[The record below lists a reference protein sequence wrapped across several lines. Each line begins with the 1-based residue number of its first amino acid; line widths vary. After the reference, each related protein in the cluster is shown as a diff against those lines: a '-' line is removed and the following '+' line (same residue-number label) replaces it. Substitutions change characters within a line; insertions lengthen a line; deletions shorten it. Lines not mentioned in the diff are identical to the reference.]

1 MPIKTIL
8 LHMANDDAHASRLAV
23 AAALAKRFSAHIQAL
38 YIATPVS
45 MPAGATGR
53 AASYGYMAEATA
65 IAHENAERIE
75 REVRQALDGLS
86 FAWTIEEGDHVD
98 LLAERASYADLV
110 VVVQS
115 AAVRA
120 GERVSLHHIPDRLP
134 LETPTP
140 VLVLPPKQPAA
151 APIGRHV
158 LVAWKNSPESARA
171 VRAAMP
177 FLEAADSVTV
187 LSVEPPGQHT
197 NDAAELVDWLHRHG
211 VAARPQSVIASG
223 GEVGDMILSCCG
235 DQGADLLVM
244 GAYGHSRLRELVLGG
259 ATRTVLEGL
268 TLPVLLT
275 H

>member
-8 LHMANDDAHASRLAV
+8 LHMANDDAHAGRMAV
-23 AAALAKRFSAHIQAL
+23 AATLAKQFSAHIQAL
-38 YIATPVS
+38 YVATPVS

-53 AASYGYMAEATA
+53 AASYAFMAEATA

-75 REVRQALDGLS
+75 REVRQALNGLS
-86 FAWTIEEGDHVD
+86 YDWTVEEGDHVE

-110 VVVQS
+110 VVAQS

-120 GERVSLHHIPDRLP
+120 GDRISLHNIPDRLP
-134 LETPTP
+134 LETATP
-140 VLVLPPKQPAA
+140 VLVLPPGQPATA
-151 APIGRHV
+151 AIGRHV
-158 LVAWKNSPESARA
+158 LVAWKNCREAARA

-177 FLEAADSVTV
+177 FLETAQSVTI
-187 LSVEPPGQHT
+187 LTVESPDHRS
-197 NDAAELVDWLHRHG
+197 DEAAALVDWLHRHG
-211 VAARPQSVIASG
+211 IAARPQSVIASG
-223 GEVGDMILSCCG
+223 GDVGDMILSCCT
-235 DQGADLLVM
+235 DQGADMLVM

-268 TLPVLLT
+268 TLPTLLT

>member
-8 LHMANDDAHASRLAV
+8 LHMANDDAHAGRMAV
-23 AAALAKRFSAHIQAL
+23 AAALAKRFSAHIHAL

-53 AASYGYMAEATA
+53 AASYGFMAEATA

-75 REVRQALDGLS
+75 QEVRQALNGLS
-86 FAWTIEEGDHVD
+86 YDWTVEEGDHVD
-98 LLAERASYADLV
+98 LLADRASYSDLV
-110 VVVQS
+110 VVAQS

-120 GERVSLHHIPDRLP
+120 GERVSLHNIPDRLP
-134 LETPTP
+134 LETATP
-140 VLVLPPKQPAA
+140 VLVLPPSQPATA
-151 APIGRHV
+151 AIGRHV
-158 LVAWKNSPESARA
+158 LVAWKNSRESARA

-177 FLEAADSVTV
+177 FLEAAESVTV
-187 LSVEPPGQHT
+187 LTAEPPGQRS
-197 NDAAELVDWLHRHG
+197 DEAAALGDWLHRHG
-211 VAARPQSVIASG
+211 IAARPQSVIASG
-223 GEVGDMILSCCG
+223 GEVGDMILSCCA

-268 TLPVLLT
+268 TLPALMT

>member
-1 MPIKTIL
+1 
-8 LHMANDDAHASRLAV
+8 V

-75 REVRQALDGLS
+75 REARQTLDGLS
-86 FAWTIEEGDHVD
+86 FDWTVEEGDHVD

-110 VVVQS
+110 VVAQS

-140 VLVLPPKQPAA
+140 VLVLPPTQPAA

-187 LSVEPPGQHT
+187 LSVEPPGQHS
-197 NDAAELVDWLHRHG
+197 NDAADLVDWLHRHG
-211 VAARPQSVIASG
+211 IAARPQSVIASG

-268 TLPVLLT
+268 TLPALLT

>member
-8 LHMANDDAHASRLAV
+8 LHMANDDAYASRLAV

-53 AASYGYMAEATA
+53 AASYGFMAEATA

-86 FAWTIEEGDHVD
+86 FDWTIEEGDHVE

-110 VVVQS
+110 VVAQS

-187 LSVEPPGQHT
+187 LSVEPPGQHS
-197 NDAAELVDWLHRHG
+197 NDAADLVDWLHRHG
-211 VAARPQSVIASG
+211 IAARPQSVIASG

-259 ATRTVLEGL
+259 ATRTVLDGL
-268 TLPVLLT
+268 TLPALLT

>member
-8 LHMANDDAHASRLAV
+8 LHMANDDAHAGRMAV
-23 AAALAKRFSAHIQAL
+23 AAALAKRFSAHIHAL

-53 AASYGYMAEATA
+53 AASYGFMAEATA

-75 REVRQALDGLS
+75 QEVRQALNGLS
-86 FAWTIEEGDHVD
+86 YDWTVEEGDHVD
-98 LLAERASYADLV
+98 LLAGRASYADLV
-110 VVVQS
+110 VVAQS

-120 GERVSLHHIPDRLP
+120 GERVSLHNIPDRLP
-134 LETPTP
+134 LETATP
-140 VLVLPPKQPAA
+140 VLVLPPSQPATA
-151 APIGRHV
+151 AIGRHV
-158 LVAWKNSPESARA
+158 LVAWKNSRESARA

-177 FLEAADSVTV
+177 FLEAAESVTV
-187 LSVEPPGQHT
+187 LTVEPPGQHS
-197 NDAAELVDWLHRHG
+197 DEAAALGDWLHRHG
-211 VAARPQSVIASG
+211 IAARPQAVIASG
-223 GEVGDMILSCCG
+223 GEIGDMILSCCA

-244 GAYGHSRLRELVLGG
+244 GSYGHSRLRELVLGG

-268 TLPVLLT
+268 SVPALMT

>member
-1 MPIKTIL
+1 MQIKTIL
-8 LHMANDDAHASRLAV
+8 LHMANDDAHAGRMAV
-23 AAALAKRFSAHIQAL
+23 AAALARRFSAHIHAL

-53 AASYGYMAEATA
+53 AASYGFMAEATA

-75 REVRQALDGLS
+75 REVRQALNGLS
-86 FAWTIEEGDHVD
+86 YDWTVEEGDHVD

-110 VVVQS
+110 VVAQS

-120 GERVSLHHIPDRLP
+120 GERISLHNIPDRLP
-134 LETPTP
+134 LETATP
-140 VLVLPPKQPAA
+140 VLVLPPSQPATA
-151 APIGRHV
+151 AIGRHV
-158 LVAWKNSPESARA
+158 LVAWKNSRESARA

-177 FLEAADSVTV
+177 FLEAADAVTV
-187 LSVEPPGQHT
+187 LTVEPPAQRSEE
-197 NDAAELVDWLHRHG
+197 AAALVDWLHRHG
-211 VAARPQSVIASG
+211 IAARPQSVIASG
-223 GEVGDMILSCCG
+223 GEVGDMILSCCT

-268 TLPVLLT
+268 SIPALMT

>member
-23 AAALAKRFSAHIQAL
+23 AAALAKRFSAHLHAL

-53 AASYGYMAEATA
+53 AASYGFMAEATA
-65 IAHENAERIE
+65 IAHENAEKIE
-75 REVRQALDGLS
+75 REVRQALEGLPYD
-86 FAWTIEEGDHVD
+86 WEVEEGDHVD

-110 VVVQS
+110 VVAQS

-134 LETPTP
+134 LETATP
-140 VLVLPPKQPAA
+140 VLVLPPTQSAT
-151 APIGRHV
+151 APIGRYA
-158 LVAWKNSPESARA
+158 LIAWKNSRESARA

-177 FLEAADSVTV
+177 FLQTAESVTV
-187 LSVEPPGQHT
+187 LTVDPPGQHSHH
-197 NDAAELVDWLHRHG
+197 AAALADWLHRHG
-211 VAARPQSVIASG
+211 IPARPQSVLATG
-223 GEVGDMILSCCG
+223 NDAGDMILSCCA

-259 ATRTVLEGL
+259 ATRKVLEDL
-268 TLPVLLT
+268 TLPALMA

>member
-8 LHMANDDAHASRLAV
+8 LHMANDDAHAGRMAV
-23 AAALAKRFSAHIQAL
+23 AAALAKRFSAHIHAL

-75 REVRQALDGLS
+75 QEVRQALDGLS
-86 FAWTIEEGDHVD
+86 YDWAVEEGDHVD
-98 LLAERASYADLV
+98 LLAARASYADLV
-110 VVVQS
+110 VVAQS

-120 GERVSLHHIPDRLP
+120 GDRISLHNIPDRLP
-134 LETPTP
+134 LETATP
-140 VLVLPPKQPAA
+140 VLVLPPSQPATA
-151 APIGRHV
+151 AIGRHA
-158 LVAWKNSPESARA
+158 LVAWKNSRESARA

-177 FLEAADSVTV
+177 FLQEAESVTV
-187 LSVEPPGQHT
+187 LTVEPPGQRS
-197 NDAAELVDWLHRHG
+197 DEAAALTEWLHRHG
-211 VAARPQSVIASG
+211 IAARPQSVIASG
-223 GEVGDMILSCCG
+223 GEIGDMILSCCA

-244 GAYGHSRLRELVLGG
+244 GSYGHSRLRELVLGG
-259 ATRTVLEGL
+259 ATREVLEGL
-268 TLPVLLT
+268 TLPALMT

>member
-8 LHMANDDAHASRLAV
+8 LHMANDDAHAGRMAV
-23 AAALAKRFSAHIQAL
+23 AAALAKQFSAHIQAL
-38 YIATPVS
+38 YVATPVS

-53 AASYGYMAEATA
+53 AASYVFMAEATA

-75 REVRQALDGLS
+75 REVQQALNGLS
-86 FAWTIEEGDHVD
+86 FDWTVEEGDHVE

-110 VVVQS
+110 VVAQS

-120 GERVSLHHIPDRLP
+120 GERVSLHNIPDRLP
-134 LETPTP
+134 LETATP
-140 VLVLPPKQPAA
+140 VLVLPPGQPATA
-151 APIGRHV
+151 AIGRHV
-158 LVAWKNSPESARA
+158 LVAWKNSRESARA

-177 FLEAADSVTV
+177 FLETAQSVTV
-187 LSVEPPGQHT
+187 LTVEPPGQRS
-197 NDAAELVDWLHRHG
+197 DEAAALVDWLHRHG
-211 VAARPQSVIASG
+211 IAARPQSVIASG
-223 GEVGDMILSCCG
+223 GEVGEMILSCCT

-259 ATRTVLEGL
+259 ATRTVLEEL
-268 TLPVLLT
+268 TLPALMT

>member
-1 MPIKTIL
+1 MQIKTIL
-8 LHMANDDAHASRLAV
+8 LHMANDDAHAGRLAV
-23 AAALAKRFSAHIQAL
+23 AVALAKRFSAHIQAL

-53 AASYGYMAEATA
+53 AASYGFMAEATA

-86 FAWTIEEGDHVD
+86 YDWSVEEGDHVE
-98 LLAERASYADLV
+98 LLTERASYADLV
-110 VVVQS
+110 VVAQS

-134 LETPTP
+134 LETGTP
-140 VLVLPPKQPAA
+140 VLVLPPGLPAT
-151 APIGRHV
+151 APIGRNA
-158 LVAWKNSPESARA
+158 LIAWKNSRESACA

-177 FLEAADSVTV
+177 FLETAESVIV
-187 LSVEPPGQHT
+187 LCVDPPGQRT
-197 NDAAELVDWLHRHG
+197 SEAAALVEWLHRHG
-211 VAARPQSVIASG
+211 ITARPQSVIASG
-223 GEVGDMILSCCG
+223 GEVGDMILSCCA

-259 ATRTVLEGL
+259 ATRSVLEGL
-268 TLPVLLT
+268 SLPALLS

>member
-8 LHMANDDAHASRLAV
+8 LHMANDDAHAGRMAV
-23 AAALAKRFSAHIQAL
+23 AAALAKRFSAHIHAL

-53 AASYGYMAEATA
+53 AASYGFMAEATA

-75 REVRQALDGLS
+75 QEVRQALNGLS
-86 FAWTIEEGDHVD
+86 YDWTVEEGDHVD

-110 VVVQS
+110 VVAQS

-120 GERVSLHHIPDRLP
+120 GERVSLHNIPDRLP
-134 LETPTP
+134 LETATP
-140 VLVLPPKQPAA
+140 VLVLPPSQPATA
-151 APIGRHV
+151 AIGRHV
-158 LVAWKNSPESARA
+158 LVAWKNSRESARA

-177 FLEAADSVTV
+177 FLKAAESVTV
-187 LSVEPPGQHT
+187 LTVEPPGQRS
-197 NDAAELVDWLHRHG
+197 DEAAALGDWLHRHG
-211 VAARPQSVIASG
+211 IAARPQAVIASG
-223 GEVGDMILSCCG
+223 GEVGDMILSCCA

-244 GAYGHSRLRELVLGG
+244 GSYGHSRLRELVLGG

-268 TLPVLLT
+268 SVPALMT

>member
-8 LHMANDDAHASRLAV
+8 LHMANDDAHAGRLAV
-23 AAALAKRFSAHIQAL
+23 AAALAKRFSAHVQVL

-53 AASYGYMAEATA
+53 AASYGFMAEATA
-65 IAHENAERIE
+65 IAHENAEKVE
-75 REVRQALDGLS
+75 QEVRAALDGLPYDW
-86 FAWTIEEGDHVD
+86 AVEEGDHVE

-110 VVVQS
+110 IVAQS

-120 GERVSLHHIPDRLP
+120 GERISLHHIPDRLP
-134 LETPTP
+134 LETATP
-140 VLVLPPKQPAA
+140 VLVLPPAQPVG
-151 APIGRHV
+151 APIGRHA
-158 LVAWKNSPESARA
+158 LIAWKNSRESARA

-177 FLEAADSVTV
+177 FLETAESVTV
-187 LSVEPPGQHT
+187 VTVEPLGQRT
-197 NDAAELVDWLHRHG
+197 NDAAALSDWLHRHG
-211 VAARPQSVIASG
+211 IAARPQSVIGSA
-223 GEVGDMILSCCG
+223 GEVGDTILSCCA

-259 ATRTVLEGL
+259 ATRKVLEGL
-268 TLPVLLT
+268 ALPALMA

>member
-65 IAHENAERIE
+65 IAHENAERIGQ
-75 REVRQALDGLS
+75 EVRQALDGLPYDW
-86 FAWTIEEGDHVD
+86 AVEEGDHVD

-110 VVVQS
+110 VVAQS
-115 AAVRA
+115 AAVRS

-134 LETPTP
+134 MATATP
-140 VLVLPPKQPAA
+140 VLVLPPRQTAA
-151 APIGRHV
+151 AVIGRHV
-158 LVAWKNSPESARA
+158 LIAWKNSRESARA

-177 FLEAADSVTV
+177 FLEAAESVTV
-187 LSVEPPGQHT
+187 LTIEPLGVQT
-197 NDAAELVDWLHRHG
+197 CDAAALVEWLHRHG
-211 VAARPQSVIASG
+211 IAARPQSVIASG
-223 GEVGDMILSCCG
+223 GEVGDMILSCCA

-259 ATRTVLEGL
+259 ATRKVLEGL
-268 TLPVLLT
+268 SLPALLA

>member
-8 LHMANDDAHASRLAV
+8 LHMANDDAHAGRMAV
-23 AAALAKRFSAHIQAL
+23 AAALAKRFSAHIHAL

-75 REVRQALDGLS
+75 QEVRQALDGLS
-86 FAWTIEEGDHVD
+86 YDWAVEEGDHVD
-98 LLAERASYADLV
+98 LLAARASYADLV
-110 VVVQS
+110 VVAQS

-120 GERVSLHHIPDRLP
+120 GDRISLHNIPDRLP
-134 LETPTP
+134 LETSTP
-140 VLVLPPKQPAA
+140 VLVLPPSQPATA
-151 APIGRHV
+151 AIGRHA
-158 LVAWKNSPESARA
+158 LVAWKNSRESARA

-177 FLEAADSVTV
+177 FLQEAESVTV
-187 LSVEPPGQHT
+187 LTVEPPGQRS
-197 NDAAELVDWLHRHG
+197 DEAAALTEWLHRHG
-211 VAARPQSVIASG
+211 IAARPQSVIASG
-223 GEVGDMILSCCG
+223 GEIGDMILSCCA

-244 GAYGHSRLRELVLGG
+244 GSYGHSRLRELVLGG
-259 ATRTVLEGL
+259 ATREVLEGL
-268 TLPVLLT
+268 TLPALMT

>member
-86 FAWTIEEGDHVD
+86 FDWTLEEGDHVD

-140 VLVLPPKQPAA
+140 VLVLPPKQPAT

-197 NDAAELVDWLHRHG
+197 NDAADLVDWLHRHG
-211 VAARPQSVIASG
+211 IAARPQSVIASG